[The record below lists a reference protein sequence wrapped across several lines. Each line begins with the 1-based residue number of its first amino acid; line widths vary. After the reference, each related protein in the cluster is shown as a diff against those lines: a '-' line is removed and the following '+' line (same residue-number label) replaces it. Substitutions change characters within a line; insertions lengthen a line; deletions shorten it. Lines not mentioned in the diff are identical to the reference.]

1 MNALSFQAGKWRMQ
15 AAPHDGARIVRLA
28 YDGYDLLTAAPRR
41 FRPPRRDYGRYETRP
56 VYGYDD
62 CFPSVDPGRFPGMR
76 WRIPDHG
83 ELCWLPWAAA
93 PVPGGLRFSV
103 QSRKLP
109 LTFSR
114 TMIFDG
120 NKLRWRFAVRSQ
132 AGHPLVFQHVM
143 HPLMPLDR
151 IDVAGLKL
159 PDCDAVFDEA
169 RKCEWVPAGGSGRIR
184 HAPFCSEGFQ
194 PSLNIQDAHAQRR
207 QCAPCRR
214 DNEARA
220 GCPHDNRT
228 DKIIRR
234 LESKRSGGVDMLILR
249 GVKTGRFQVAFQQG
263 PVLHVGFPAKKFTA
277 LGIWWNNRGYPDEP
291 GCRRCECAFEPIPG
305 ETSSLAAAARMRS
318 ALTVLPGK
326 SLRWAIDWEIK

>member
-1 MNALSFQAGKWRMQ
+1 MNALSFQSGKWLMQ
-15 AAPHDGARIVRLA
+15 AAPYDGARIARLA

-41 FRPPRRDYGRYETRP
+41 FRPPRRDYGHYETRP

-93 PVPGGLRFSV
+93 PVPGGVRFSV
-103 QSRKLP
+103 QSRKLS

-143 HPLMPLDR
+143 HPLMPLDK

-159 PDCDAVFDEA
+159 PDCDTVFDDA
-169 RKCEWVPAGGSGRIR
+169 RKCVWLPGR
-184 HAPFCSEGFQ
+184 
-194 PSLNIQDAHAQRR
+194 D
-207 QCAPCRR
+207 
-214 DNEARA
+214 D
-220 GCPHDNRT
+220 
-228 DKIIRR
+228 IIRR
-234 LESKRSGGVDMLILR
+234 LESKRPGGVDMLILR
-249 GVKTGRFQVAFQQG
+249 GIKTGRLKVAFKQG
-263 PVLHVGFPAKKFTA
+263 PALHVGFPAKKFTA

-305 ETSSLAAAARMRS
+305 ETSSLAAAARMRG